1 MRCAGEYVSFG
12 PRAEREETS
21 LVQVLTLPMEMMD
34 HRLSTREDVFRLFR
48 ELLGREPD
56 SEAVLQAHLHRP
68 IVDLAI
74 GMAKTLEYRGRL
86 ARWDFYELPL
96 LLRLLPGYDRLP
108 KDWLDRFTDI
118 VQAHPFDGYAVIDY
132 LLFIC
137 NRGEHRDWPAI
148 SEPVASGA
156 IPNSV
161 TLVVPTINSASW
173 IGEIFHFY
181 REVGVDPL
189 FAIDTRSSD
198 GTEKVLAD
206 LGARLATVASPSR
219 RVESLLPAIAASSPT
234 EWLLRLD
241 DDELPSGALLR
252 WLGEVD
258 LDAPVDVYGFPRC
271 QLVLDEKQRLM
282 RSRFISFGPAAE
294 FDRQWRMFRRDRA
307 VYSDQLHSPGLVI
320 QSGAGAP
327 DDALILHFDW
337 IIRSYEE
344 RLSKF
349 ARYRD
354 QSGNAALRARH
365 YGIWEDIPLAWHAFE
380 PVESE
385 KLAAFARKSRAKP
398 TDSK

>member
-1 MRCAGEYVSFG
+1 M
-12 PRAEREETS
+12 
-21 LVQVLTLPMEMMD
+21 
-34 HRLSTREDVFRLFR
+34 
-48 ELLGREPD
+48 
-56 SEAVLQAHLHRP
+56 
-68 IVDLAI
+68 
-74 GMAKTLEYRGRL
+74 
-86 ARWDFYELPL
+86 
-96 LLRLLPGYDRLP
+96 
-108 KDWLDRFTDI
+108 
-118 VQAHPFDGYAVIDY
+118 
-132 LLFIC
+132 
-137 NRGEHRDWPAI
+137 
-148 SEPVASGA
+148 
-156 IPNSV
+156 

-198 GTEKVLAD
+198 GTEKCSPIS
-206 LGARLATVASPSR
+206 ARAWRRSPLLRAASIAF
-219 RVESLLPAIAASSPT
+219 PAIAASSPT

-385 KLAAFARKSRAKP
+385 KLAAFARRSRAKP